1 MKQLNRSFA
10 QAIALESP
18 REIIECDKCGSIR
31 SVLLDKLRVYMKGK
45 KIADY
50 YTVSNHNI
58 ISGKFQDVLKNE
70 SIKGYK
76 LKEIKVDA
84 WVDGSYKKIDNDY
97 TDLMEIDIIG
107 RCGYLRNLNGVIIE
121 KCEKC
126 HTEHQDE
133 IIGLSVDI
141 NSWDKSDIFY
151 FDNWIGNII
160 VTERVKK
167 LVEKEN
173 LKNITFINVKDFK
186 YPSY

>member
-1 MKQLNRSFA
+1 
-10 QAIALESP
+10 
-18 REIIECDKCGSIR
+18 
-31 SVLLDKLRVYMKGK
+31 MKGK

-160 VTERVKK
+160 VTERVK
-167 LVEKEN
+167 N
-173 LKNITFINVKDFK
+173 
-186 YPSY
+186 